1 MQNSPICPAHNLK
14 SLVAAKKSVPFS
26 KKIITLPFKGKTQT
40 QLRNQR
46 RRQKKKAVKERLSLL
61 QRLNGDKIDR
71 DEVEKPIA
79 SPKTGVIG
87 LHAHPH
93 RLSNTSLVDV
103 LSPNPSRKGASAVT
117 IEEAAMN
124 VGETTIET
132 MGNDFLNGQSFELQ
146 DFGYS
151 TSQTSTSAMAK
162 KVESAAKNAKTQER
176 RSKLDLASSRRML
189 FGSLGVRTPKTK
201 EDETETREKLM
212 KGFRLMKEP
221 QSQGV
226 AEANELLP
234 VEGSEENESWADKI
248 ILKAVECCHEG
259 IELNT
264 PPFPFVQR
272 WDPQQQGG
280 YKGFGGGRYRKNKK
294 RKRNNSQ
301 FYAPDFSHEAEYGQ
315 LLEHD
320 QPPSWV
326 EDPKGKDAA
335 ASAEEQQPATEDQ
348 GIDVHGV
355 QSNSK
360 STKESDA
367 SAKDSPVGTNSEDLP
382 TLSEDMSTCVSLT
395 VELSLPGAIIAFK
408 QLDMSEKTKWQP
420 KVSEYRTAT
429 VDHLMDNGMLR
440 MTLAQR
446 DRSQKQIQRSSE
458 RIYSKFE
465 MPGLS
470 EDEACEDGVIE
481 LSFAELI
488 EPKLIRPASTE
499 SGTTDQLHDQ
509 QCSIRGGNLTSGSN
523 VDIVESIDQSH
534 IYPHLSNANLPVVL
548 TDINSAD
555 NGQEGIRKEIFSIIK
570 DAGWRSSISSIIGS
584 GKVLNEHEASIDK
597 TKEKEE
603 ESLTLSSPK
612 FSASKSGHPI
622 AERAET
628 GPEKQ
633 IFQSDPTIEDEENSD
648 FPVSPNFPGLGS
660 SPPIERRLEAKAQ
673 KQSPQPEMIDKDES
687 TFPSFSSSLLSAA
700 GKKEELTQQSDGLGS
715 VPASPCHD
723 VTEGFTEPKSFSERP
738 SNLGNEDFGQH
749 VAKDLGRNE
758 PPLLSDVMEVDLQIA
773 SQEISPRGS
782 PSDSLP
788 RADLKNELLPQ
799 ANSSS
804 DSDSEFPSLE
814 DVFSIFRSPHGTKHV
829 GASSFETE
837 ISEAPASTQPVR
849 KVKREEPASFASQ
862 PMRKVRKEGS
872 VPVSSL
878 PARKAK
884 PEVKN
889 KLAAKQTV
897 FTWAESEG
905 YDQTTQASK
914 GAKRPQIVDLTL
926 SSDDPPDD
934 DDFVDYA
941 TQLPTGP
948 GWVQK
953 SRASAGG
960 TAAAKRGRG
969 RPTKTK
975 ST

>member
-1 MQNSPICPAHNLK
+1 MQSPAHTLK

-26 KKIITLPFKGKTQT
+26 KKTPTLPFKGKTQT

-71 DEVEKPIA
+71 VEVEKPIA
-79 SPKTGVIG
+79 STKTGVIG
-87 LHAHPH
+87 LLAHPN

-103 LSPNPSRKGASAVT
+103 LSPNQPRKGASAAT

-124 VGETTIET
+124 VVETTIET
-132 MGNDFLNGQSFELQ
+132 IGNDFLNSQSFELQ

-151 TSQTSTSAMAK
+151 TSQTSTSARAK
-162 KVESAAKNAKTQER
+162 KVEPATKNTQTPER
-176 RSKLDLASSRRML
+176 RSKLDLASTRRML
-189 FGSLGVRTPKTK
+189 FGSLGVRTPKTQ
-201 EDETETREKLM
+201 EDETETREKLTR
-212 KGFRLMKEP
+212 GSRLMKEP

-226 AEANELLP
+226 AEANELLT

-280 YKGFGGGRYRKNKK
+280 YKGLGGGRYRKNKK

-315 LLEHD
+315 PPQHD
-320 QPPSWV
+320 QPPLGV

-335 ASAEEQQPATEDQ
+335 ASAQEQQPATEAQ
-348 GIDVHGV
+348 GMDVHGV

-360 STKESDA
+360 SMRKSDS

-395 VELSLPGAIIAFK
+395 IEVSLPGAIIAFK

-420 KVSEYRTAT
+420 KVSEYRTAM

-440 MTLAQR
+440 MILAQR
-446 DRSQKQIQRSSE
+446 DRPQKQIQRGSE

-509 QCSIRGGNLTSGSN
+509 QCSIRGGHLTSGSN

-534 IYPHLSNANLPVVL
+534 ISPHSSKANLPVVL
-548 TDINSAD
+548 NDIRSAD
-555 NGQEGIRKEIFSIIK
+555 IGQEGIRKEIFSIIK
-570 DAGWRSSISSIIGS
+570 DAGWRSSISSMIGS
-584 GKVLNEHEASIDK
+584 GKVLDEHEASIDK
-597 TKEKEE
+597 TQEKGE
-603 ESLTLSSPK
+603 ESLILKSPK
-612 FSASKSGHPI
+612 FSASKSSHPI

-628 GPEKQ
+628 GTAKQ
-633 IFQSDPTIEDEENSD
+633 NFHADPTIENEENTD
-648 FPVSPNFPGLGS
+648 FPVSPNFPGFGS
-660 SPPIERRLEAKAQ
+660 SPPIARRLEVKAR
-673 KQSPQPEMIDKDES
+673 KQSPQREISDKNES
-687 TFPSFSSSLLSAA
+687 TFPSFSSSLSAA
-700 GKKEELTQQSDGLGS
+700 GKIEESTQQSDGLES
-715 VPASPCHD
+715 VLASPCHD
-723 VTEGFTEPKSFSERP
+723 VIEGFTEPKSFSVRR
-738 SNLGNEDFGQH
+738 SNLSNEDFGRH
-749 VAKDLGRNE
+749 VVKDLGRNE
-758 PPLLSDVMEVDLQIA
+758 PPLLSDVIEVDHQTA
-773 SQEISPRGS
+773 SQELSLGS
-782 PSDSLP
+782 PSDSPP
-788 RADLKNELLPQ
+788 RADLKNELPSP

-804 DSDSEFPSLE
+804 DSDSELPRLE
-814 DVFSIFRSPHGTKHV
+814 DVFSTFRSPHGTKHV
-829 GASSFETE
+829 GTSSFETE
-837 ISEAPASTQPVR
+837 ISEDPASTQPLR
-849 KVKREEPASFASQ
+849 KVKREELAPFASQ

-878 PARKAK
+878 LARKAK

-889 KLAAKQTV
+889 KLAAKQTA

-905 YDQTTQASK
+905 YDQMTQASK
-914 GAKRPQIVDLTL
+914 EAKGPLFVDLTL

-934 DDFVDYA
+934 DDFVDYD

-948 GWVQK
+948 GRVQK

-975 ST
+975 SS

>member
-1 MQNSPICPAHNLK
+1 MQNSRICAAHNLK
-14 SLVAAKKSVPFS
+14 SLVAPKKSVPFS
-26 KKIITLPFKGKTQT
+26 KKTVTLPFKGKTQT

-61 QRLNGDKIDR
+61 QSLNGEKIDR

-79 SPKTGVIG
+79 SPKIGVIG
-87 LHAHPH
+87 LHNHPH

-117 IEEAAMN
+117 IEEAAMSA
-124 VGETTIET
+124 GGTTIET
-132 MGNDFLNGQSFELQ
+132 MGNDFLNGQSLELQ

-162 KVESAAKNAKTQER
+162 NVESTAKNAKTPER
-176 RSKLDLASSRRML
+176 RSRLDLASSRRML

-201 EDETETREKLM
+201 GDETETREKLM

-221 QSQGV
+221 RSQGV

-248 ILKAVECCHEG
+248 ILKAVECCQEG

-301 FYAPDFSHEAEYGQ
+301 FYAPDFSQEAEYGQ

-320 QPPSWV
+320 QPPSGV
-326 EDPKGKDAA
+326 EDLKGKDAA
-335 ASAEEQQPATEDQ
+335 ASAEDRPATEDQ
-348 GIDVHGV
+348 GIDVHVV

-382 TLSEDMSTCVSLT
+382 MLPEDMSTCVSLT

-465 MPGLS
+465 MPGLN
-470 EDEACEDGVIE
+470 EEEACEDGVIE

-509 QCSIRGGNLTSGSN
+509 QCSIRGGNLTSESN
-523 VDIVESIDQSH
+523 VDVVESINQSH
-534 IYPHLSNANLPVVL
+534 ISPHLSNTNLPVVL

-555 NGQEGIRKEIFSIIK
+555 NGREGIRKEIFSIIK

-612 FSASKSGHPI
+612 ISASKSGHPI

-633 IFQSDPTIEDEENSD
+633 IFQADPTIENEENSD
-648 FPVSPNFPGLGS
+648 FPVSPNFPGFGS
-660 SPPIERRLEAKAQ
+660 SPPIQ
-673 KQSPQPEMIDKDES
+673 KQSPQPEIIDKDES
-687 TFPSFSSSLLSAA
+687 AFPNPNFPSFSSSLLSAA
-700 GKKEELTQQSDGLGS
+700 GKKEELTQQSDGLES

-749 VAKDLGRNE
+749 VDKNLGRNE
-758 PPLLSDVMEVDLQIA
+758 PPLLSDVMEADHQIA
-773 SQEISPRGS
+773 SQELASRGS
-782 PSDSLP
+782 PSESPP

-814 DVFSIFRSPHGTKHV
+814 DVFSNFRSPHETKNVGT
-829 GASSFETE
+829 SSFETE

-849 KVKREEPASFASQ
+849 KVKKEEPAPFASQ
-862 PMRKVRKEGS
+862 PARKVRKEGS

-889 KLAAKQTV
+889 KLVAKQTV

-934 DDFVDYA
+934 DDFADYA
-941 TQLPTGP
+941 TKLPTGP

>member
-1 MQNSPICPAHNLK
+1 M
-14 SLVAAKKSVPFS
+14 
-26 KKIITLPFKGKTQT
+26 PFKGKKQT

-61 QRLNGDKIDR
+61 QRLNGDNIDK

-79 SPKTGVIG
+79 SPKIGVIG
-87 LHAHPH
+87 LHVHPH

-124 VGETTIET
+124 IGETTIET
-132 MGNDFLNGQSFELQ
+132 MGNDLLNGQSLELQ

-151 TSQTSTSAMAK
+151 TSQPSTSAMAK
-162 KVESAAKNAKTQER
+162 KVESAAKNAKTPER

-212 KGFRLMKEP
+212 KGFRPMKEP
-221 QSQGV
+221 GFQGV

-234 VEGSEENESWADKI
+234 LEGSEEDESWADKI

-259 IELNT
+259 IELKT

-280 YKGFGGGRYRKNKK
+280 YKGFGGGRSRKNKK

-320 QPPSWV
+320 QPPSG
-326 EDPKGKDAA
+326 EDAT
-335 ASAEEQQPATEDQ
+335 ASAEKQQPATEDQ
-348 GIDVHGV
+348 GIDVYV
-355 QSNSK
+355 IQSNSK

-367 SAKDSPVGTNSEDLP
+367 SAKDSSVGTNSEDLP
-382 TLSEDMSTCVSLT
+382 MLSEDMSTCVSLA

-408 QLDMSEKTKWQP
+408 QLDMSEKTNWQP

-446 DRSQKQIQRSSE
+446 DRSQKQIQRSNE

-465 MPGLS
+465 MPGLN
-470 EDEACEDGVIE
+470 EEEACEDGVIE

-499 SGTTDQLHDQ
+499 SRTTGQLHDH
-509 QCSIRGGNLTSGSN
+509 QCSIRGGNLTSESN

-534 IYPHLSNANLPVVL
+534 ISPHLSNANLPVVS
-548 TDINSAD
+548 TDINSAE
-555 NGQEGIRKEIFSIIK
+555 NGREGIRKEIFSIIK
-570 DAGWRSSISSIIGS
+570 DAGWRSSIGSIIGS
-584 GKVLNEHEASIDK
+584 EEVFNEHEASIDK
-597 TKEKEE
+597 TKEKDEQ
-603 ESLTLSSPK
+603 SLTLNSPK
-612 FSASKSGHPI
+612 FSPSKSGHPI

-628 GPEKQ
+628 ELEKQ
-633 IFQSDPTIEDEENSD
+633 TFQADPTIENEENSD
-648 FPVSPNFPGLGS
+648 FPVSPNFPGFGS
-660 SPPIERRLEAKAQ
+660 SPPIARRLKAKAQ
-673 KQSPQPEMIDKDES
+673 KQNSQPEMIDKDAS
-687 TFPSFSSSLLSAA
+687 TFPNPPNFPSFSSSLLGAA
-700 GKKEELTQQSDGLGS
+700 GKKEELTQQSDGLES

-723 VTEGFTEPKSFSERP
+723 VTEGFTEPMSFSERP
-738 SNLGNEDFGQH
+738 SNLGNEDFAQH
-749 VAKDLGRNE
+749 VDKNLGWNE
-758 PPLLSDVMEVDLQIA
+758 PPLLSDVMEADHQIA
-773 SQEISPRGS
+773 SQELTPRGS
-782 PSDSLP
+782 PSESPP
-788 RADLKNELLPQ
+788 RVDLKNELLPQ
-799 ANSSS
+799 ADSSS

-814 DVFSIFRSPHGTKHV
+814 DVFSVFRSPHGTKHV
-829 GASSFETE
+829 GTSSFETE
-837 ISEAPASTQPVR
+837 VSEAPASTQPVR
-849 KVKREEPASFASQ
+849 KVKREEPAPFASQ
-862 PMRKVRKEGS
+862 PARKVKKEGS

-884 PEVKN
+884 PEVKT

-897 FTWAESEG
+897 FTWPESEG

-914 GAKRPQIVDLTL
+914 AAKKPQIVDLTL

-948 GWVQK
+948 GWVRK

-969 RPTKTK
+969 RLTKTK

>member
-1 MQNSPICPAHNLK
+1 MQNSRICAAHNLK
-14 SLVAAKKSVPFS
+14 SLVAPKKSVPFS
-26 KKIITLPFKGKTQT
+26 KKTVTLPFKGKTQT

-79 SPKTGVIG
+79 SPKIGVIG
-87 LHAHPH
+87 LHNHPH

-117 IEEAAMN
+117 IEEAAMSA
-124 VGETTIET
+124 GGTTIET
-132 MGNDFLNGQSFELQ
+132 MGNDFLNGQSLELQ
-146 DFGYS
+146 DFEYS

-162 KVESAAKNAKTQER
+162 NVESAAKNAKTPER

-201 EDETETREKLM
+201 GDETETREKLM

-221 QSQGV
+221 RSQGV

-248 ILKAVECCHEG
+248 ILKAVECCQEG

-301 FYAPDFSHEAEYGQ
+301 FYAPDFSQEAEYGQ

-320 QPPSWV
+320 QPPSGV
-326 EDPKGKDAA
+326 EDLKGKDAA
-335 ASAEEQQPATEDQ
+335 ASAEDQPATDDQ
-348 GIDVHGV
+348 GIDVHVV

-382 TLSEDMSTCVSLT
+382 MLPEDMSTCVSLT

-465 MPGLS
+465 MPGLN
-470 EDEACEDGVIE
+470 EEEACEDGVIE

-499 SGTTDQLHDQ
+499 SGTTDQLQDQ
-509 QCSIRGGNLTSGSN
+509 QCSIRGGNLTSESN
-523 VDIVESIDQSH
+523 VDVVESIDQSH
-534 IYPHLSNANLPVVL
+534 ISPHLSNTNLPVVL

-555 NGQEGIRKEIFSIIK
+555 NGREGIRKEIFSIIK

-612 FSASKSGHPI
+612 ISASKSGHPI

-633 IFQSDPTIEDEENSD
+633 NFQADPTIENEENSD
-648 FPVSPNFPGLGS
+648 FPVSPNFPGFGS
-660 SPPIERRLEAKAQ
+660 SPPIQ
-673 KQSPQPEMIDKDES
+673 KQSPPPEIIDKDES
-687 TFPSFSSSLLSAA
+687 AFPNPNFPSFSSSLLGAA
-700 GKKEELTQQSDGLGS
+700 GKKEELTQQGDGLES

-749 VAKDLGRNE
+749 VDKNLGRNE
-758 PPLLSDVMEVDLQIA
+758 PPLLSDVMEADHQIA
-773 SQEISPRGS
+773 SQELAPRGS
-782 PSDSLP
+782 PSESPP

-814 DVFSIFRSPHGTKHV
+814 DVFSNFRSPHETKHV
-829 GASSFETE
+829 GTSSFETE

-849 KVKREEPASFASQ
+849 KVKKEEPAPFASQ
-862 PMRKVRKEGS
+862 PARKVRKEGS

-884 PEVKN
+884 PGVKN
-889 KLAAKQTV
+889 KLVAKQTV

-934 DDFVDYA
+934 DDFADYA

-960 TAAAKRGRG
+960 TATAKRGRG